1 MSDLLHRIKIFVF
14 QHSDREPQYLL
25 LRGAQR
31 MESFWGPLQGN
42 IGFGEK
48 LETAI
53 HREVLDETGVLKP
66 LDLIDLEMP
75 MHLSLGDEDIIEWTY
90 GYKTLPPVRPLR
102 LDPRWAEFKWVE
114 FARAFPLLESELD
127 RAAFMR
133 LHARLRA
140 A

>member
-14 QHSDREPQYLL
+14 QQRGPEPQYLL

-31 MESFWGPLQGN
+31 MESFWGPLHGN

-53 HREVLDETGVLKP
+53 RREVLDETGVLKP
-66 LDLIDLEMP
+66 LDVIDLQMP
-75 MHLSLGDEDIIEWTY
+75 VHQSLGDEDIIEWTY
-90 GYKTLPPVRPLR
+90 GFKTIPPERPLR
-102 LDPRWAEFKWVE
+102 LDPRWSEFRWVE
-114 FARAFPLLESELD
+114 FSRAYPLLELDLD

-133 LHARLRA
+133 LHSLLRA